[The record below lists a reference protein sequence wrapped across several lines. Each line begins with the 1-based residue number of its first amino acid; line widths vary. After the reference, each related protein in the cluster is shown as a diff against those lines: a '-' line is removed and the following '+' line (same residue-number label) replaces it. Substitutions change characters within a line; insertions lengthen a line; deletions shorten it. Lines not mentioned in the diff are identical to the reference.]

1 MRAVV
6 AREGALS
13 VEERPELEPGP
24 GEVLASVLACGI
36 CGSDLH
42 YLKHCRHTLELARSL
57 GAPTTEMERAIQQG
71 VVLGHEFVARIED
84 FGPATQRT
92 LRRGDRVCSV
102 PFVSRGSTPVL
113 LGSNP
118 ETPGAYAERIVLN
131 ETTLLR
137 VDDALA
143 DDVAAGVEPVAIAVH
158 AVAMSQLAAEDRAVV
173 IGCGPIGLAVV
184 AVLRARGVREIV
196 ASDPS
201 RFRRELAGALGASA
215 VVDPTRAS
223 VFAGAT
229 NGARCLVFENSGA
242 SGMLDRVVLEAPPGA
257 RVVVTGIAAGHERFL
272 PMLAIT
278 KELSFQ
284 FVIYYSPREFAE
296 AHELLRSGA
305 IDWSALVTRRVG
317 FGGVAHAFDDLAGA
331 EREAKIVVD
340 PRL

>member
-57 GAPTTEMERAIQQG
+57 CAPTNEMERAIQQG
-71 VVLGHEFVARIED
+71 VVLGHELVARIED

-92 LRRGDRVCSV
+92 LQRGDRVCSV
-102 PFVSRGSTPVL
+102 PFVNRGGTPVL

-118 ETPGAYAERIVLN
+118 ETPGAYAERIVLT
-131 ETTLLR
+131 EAALLR
-137 VDDALA
+137 VDDSLSDEA
-143 DDVAAGVEPVAIAVH
+143 AAGVEPVAIAVH
-158 AVAMSQLAAEDRAVV
+158 AVAKSELAAGDRAVV
-173 IGCGPIGLAVV
+173 IGCGPIGLATI
-184 AVLRARGVREIV
+184 AVLRSRGVREIA

-215 VVDPTRAS
+215 VVDPAQAS
-223 VFAGAT
+223 VFAGVPAAP
-229 NGARCLVFENSGA
+229 GCLVFENSGA
-242 SGMLDRVVLEAPPGA
+242 PGMLDRVVLEAPAGA
-257 RVVVTGIAAGHERFL
+257 RIVVTGIAAGYERLL

-284 FVIYYSPREFAE
+284 FVIYYAPREFAE

-305 IDWSALVTRRVG
+305 IDWSSLVTRRVG
-317 FGGVAHAFDDLAGA
+317 LGGAARAFDDLAQA